1 MRKCLKCNCMNPKG
15 SKSCSQCGALFFGPA
30 TVLNTY
36 RYDKTTLILL
46 SILKYLCLGGTLY
59 FCYDFLNIIIYNLNE
74 SFSSILF
81 VFIVTL
87 IGELHWI
94 VILYV
99 IYKYLDLVIKNS
111 DNPNSI
117 DINKVKRD

>member
-59 FCYDFLNIIIYNLNE
+59 FCYDFLNIIIY
-74 SFSSILF
+74 
-81 VFIVTL
+81 
-87 IGELHWI
+87 
-94 VILYV
+94 ILYV
-99 IYKYLDLVIKNS
+99 FYGFLFLFLHLWPIVSFETIIFAATKYLFL
-111 DNPNSI
+111 
-117 DINKVKRD
+117 

>member
-1 MRKCLKCNCMNPKG
+1 MRKCLKCNKG
-15 SKSCSQCGALFFGPA
+15 SKSCSQCGSLFFGPA

-46 SILKYLCLGGTLY
+46 SILKYLCLGGALY
-59 FCYDFLNIIIYNLNE
+59 FCYDSLNVIIYNLNE
-74 SFSSILF
+74 PFMSILF

-87 IGELHWI
+87 IGELPWI